1 MSFFWLL
8 LCNQGVLVMIKWLD
22 IIITGVAFWSLIGMI
37 FLIGIVLQSLQQE
50 DITIANKNAEKVIAR
65 NVGGL

>member
-1 MSFFWLL
+1 
-8 LCNQGVLVMIKWLD
+8 MIKWLD
-22 IIITGVAFWSLIGMI
+22 IIITGVAFWFLIGMI

-65 NVGGL
+65 NIEN

>member
-1 MSFFWLL
+1 
-8 LCNQGVLVMIKWLD
+8 MIKWLD

>member
-1 MSFFWLL
+1 MRKF
-8 LCNQGVLVMIKWLD
+8 LD
-22 IIITGVAFWSLIGMI
+22 VIVTAFAFWSLIGMI